1 MHFVLSVLM
10 TFMAAAT
17 PTREQMKANFDAH
30 QADFDYLLGD
40 WEFTANNQQ
49 WGKSNGFWSA
59 VRIDGGQILDE
70 YRIVGDNGETYYV
83 TRTLRTYNAA
93 LNQWELVSTGQ
104 GAGLQDVGT
113 GRREGA
119 EVRIEQKFGY
129 GTPTPSI
136 WRIRYYDIKP
146 DGFSWAAD
154 RSADDGKTWTKNFQT
169 IEAHR
174 IGPARSM
181 EPIARARKRSSQ

>member
-1 MHFVLSVLM
+1 M

-83 TRTLRTYNAA
+83 TRTLRTYNAV

-181 EPIARARKRSSQ
+181 EPLARARKRSSQ